1 MPFAAQHQKV
11 GLVMIKVI
19 IADDQDLIRGSLR
32 IVLRGEKDI
41 EVVGVASNGIE
52 AIELCKQHQPHVVL
66 MDIHMPEMDGI
77 AALGHIKNILP
88 NTRIVMLTTFHDMDY
103 VREALALGAEGY
115 LLKAMQPEDL
125 ASSIRLVNNGEMLI
139 PQEIAKIMVSEWTS
153 GVVSASKTKKEK
165 EKRAR
170 FGLTERELDVL
181 RLLVSGKDNREIA
194 QGLYLTEGTV
204 KNYISSIYSKLEVS
218 DRIHAALKAREEN
231 LFEST

>member
-1 MPFAAQHQKV
+1 
-11 GLVMIKVI
+11 MIKVI

-32 IVLRGEKDI
+32 IVLRGEKDF

-77 AALGHIKNILP
+77 EATRYIKQNLP
-88 NTRIVMLTTFHDMDY
+88 NTRVVMLTTFHDMDY
-103 VREALALGAEGY
+103 VREALAAGAEGY

-125 ASSIRLVNNGEMLI
+125 ASSIRVVHNGDMLI

-153 GVVSASKTKKEK
+153 GVVSPLKTKKEK
-165 EKRAR
+165 EKRPS
-170 FGLTERELDVL
+170 FGLTARELDVL

-204 KNYISSIYSKLEVS
+204 KNYISAIYSKLEVS

-231 LFEST
+231 LFES